1 MTEPLSKRRLKL
13 WIRLLR
19 VTRLAEGDLREF
31 LRVAHQST
39 LPRFDVMAALHRAGE
54 ALTMS
59 ELSHQLLVSNGNT
72 TTVVDR
78 LEKDGMV
85 VRTPSVSDRRI
96 VHVAFTAAGRRHFE
110 QQATNH
116 EARVNELFAKV
127 SAADLDVLDGLLQRM
142 TPAPTTPASTTPAS
156 TTPPSTAPASTTRTT
171 AHDIDG

>member
-110 QQATNH
+110 QQATDH
-116 EARVNELFAKV
+116 EARERAVRQSVGRRPRRARRP
-127 SAADLDVLDGLLQRM
+127 AATND
-142 TPAPTTPASTTPAS
+142 
-156 TTPPSTAPASTTRTT
+156 TRTNDT
-171 AHDIDG
+171 RINDTRINDTTFNGTRINDKDDGA